1 VSLCCGFGFY
11 KNNLEVH
18 VKMGPVHSVAVHA
31 GVELKHRPFFS
42 DAEID
47 EASGPSNGVHGL

>member
-1 VSLCCGFGFY
+1 
-11 KNNLEVH
+11 VH
-18 VKMGPVHSVAVHA
+18 VKLGPVHSVAVHA